1 MRRAYASSIIAAAVA
16 RGVGAIDAVG
26 GILCNTRDG
35 DVLVNEIVRSRDA
48 TIFQGQDEIS
58 SGLDVFMTGK
68 SKNGVRRGL
77 IAFDFD
83 EEDFPSDAKVECAEI
98 RLHAAEE
105 KGSSAVKLTLH
116 RITTAWK
123 TSGKNVI
130 HGINGG
136 RVWLGDTTWSYTDY
150 PSSVWNNEGGD
161 YSENVVA
168 TKVSSNNN
176 MHSYGNTLRMARLVQ
191 EWIDVKSNPFNAG
204 FILIGE
210 ETASPGRYVKYSG
223 AENAPSLIPRLIV
236 TYTSPSQGKE
246 HRDYTAYLPEV
257 TVKSMQNI
265 EEAKIG
271 IAAQFSLVFI
281 GGVLFGC
288 LVGFAICFYRNSGKI
303 RKESGDPDREPS
315 VQVVDSE
322 DAPPIQQ
329 IT

>member
-1 MRRAYASSIIAAAVA
+1 MV
-16 RGVGAIDAVG
+16 
-26 GILCNTRDG
+26 
-35 DVLVNEIVRSRDA
+35 
-48 TIFQGQDEIS
+48 FQGQDEIS
-58 SGLDVFMTGK
+58 SGLDVFMAGT

-83 EEDFPSDAKVECAEI
+83 EDDFPSDAKVECAEI
-98 RLHAAEE
+98 RLHAMEAP
-105 KGSSAVKLTLH
+105 KGGELTLH

-130 HGINGG
+130 HGVNGG

-168 TKVSSNNN
+168 TKVSSDNNI
-176 MHSYGNTLRMARLVQ
+176 HSYGNTLRMARLVQ
-191 EWIDVKSNPFNAG
+191 EWIDVKSKPFNAG

-210 ETASPGRYVKYSG
+210 EAASPGHYVKYSG
-223 AENAPSLIPRLIV
+223 AENAPHLIPRLIV

-257 TVKSMQNI
+257 PVKSMQNT
-265 EEAKIG
+265 EEAQIS

-281 GGVLFGC
+281 GGILFGC
-288 LVGFAICFYRNSGKI
+288 LVGIAICVYRNSGKVP
-303 RKESGDPDREPS
+303 KESGDPNREPATG
-315 VQVVDSE
+315 
-322 DAPPIQQ
+322 DAQILGDRGTPSPIQQ

>member
-1 MRRAYASSIIAAAVA
+1 MRRAFASSIIAAAGGA
-16 RGVGAIDAVG
+16 GAIDAVG

-58 SGLDVFMTGK
+58 SGLDVFMTGT

-83 EEDFPSDAKVECAEI
+83 EKDFPSDAKVECAEI
-98 RLHAAEE
+98 RLHASEQ
-105 KGSSAVKLTLH
+105 KSAMKLTLH

-150 PSSVWNNEGGD
+150 PSSVWNSEGGD
-161 YSENVVA
+161 YSENVAA
-168 TKVSSNNN
+168 TKVSSDNNI
-176 MHSYGNTLRMARLVQ
+176 HSYGNTLRMARLVQ

-210 ETASPGRYVKYSG
+210 EDASPGRYVKYSG
-223 AENAPSLIPRLIV
+223 AENAPTLIPRLIV

-257 TVKSMQNI
+257 PVKSMQNT
-265 EEAKIG
+265 EEAQIG
-271 IAAQFSLVFI
+271 AAAQFFLVFI
-281 GGVLFGC
+281 GGILFGC
-288 LVGFAICFYRNSGKI
+288 LVGFAIWFYRNSGNL

-315 VQVVDSE
+315 VQVMDSE
-322 DAPPIQQ
+322 DAPPPPIQQ